1 MKRINWKIIIISCLV
16 ILGVVLIVTTKP
28 DKENPLVSTPNL
40 TEHPIYS
47 KYVFNT
53 KDNVIRIGV
62 QPLYLP
68 SSLIMETLKRDTILR
83 EELSN
88 LGLEILFFDFLKG
101 DDVNFFLGRG
111 DIDAGI
117 GGDMP
122 TLTAA
127 ANLDIVIPVMIQR
140 GFVSI
145 VANRHMLVE
154 QLKRKR
160 IGYAFGSN
168 AHYALLKTLASAG
181 LSENDVKLVPMEVS
195 YMPEALDAGKITAF
209 SAWEP
214 TPTIALK
221 NYANSTIIHQ
231 RLSFGF
237 FYFLETLYQK
247 HPEAIFHILAAEI
260 RAIRWLREKRQ
271 NLSRACEWNIA
282 TSKKAFGIKTNLS
295 VDDIATIAMKDILGQ
310 TSNLGITEDIL
321 KVNGPLDQELRFL
334 VSIEKAPASVSW
346 TLTRKK
352 FQPGILNKIWS
363 DRDKFRLD
371 EFKYINNDDSIQ

>member
-1 MKRINWKIIIISCLV
+1 MKHINWKIVVIGCFL
-16 ILGVVLIVTTKP
+16 ILGVVLMFSTKP
-28 DKENPLVSTPNL
+28 DKEIPLVSTPNL
-40 TEHPIYS
+40 TQHPIYS
-47 KYVFNT
+47 KYMFNT
-53 KDNVIRIGV
+53 KDHVINIGV

-140 GFVSI
+140 GFISI

-154 QLKRKR
+154 QLNGKK

-181 LSENDVKLVPMEVS
+181 LNKNDVKLIPMEVAQ
-195 YMPEALDAGKITAF
+195 MPEALDAGKITVF

-214 TPTIALK
+214 TPATALK
-221 NYANSTIIHQ
+221 NYTNSIIIHQ
-231 RLSFGF
+231 RLSLGF

-247 HPEAIFHILAAEI
+247 HPEAVSHILAAQI
-260 RAIRWLREKRQ
+260 RAIRWMQDKRQ
-271 NLSRACEWNIA
+271 NLSRACKWNIA
-282 TSKKAFGIKTNLS
+282 AIDKAFGIKINLS
-295 VDDIATIAMKDILGQ
+295 VDDIAAIAMKDILGQ
-310 TSNLGITEDIL
+310 TSNLGITEDTL
-321 KVNGPLDQELRFL
+321 KVNGPLDQEFKFL
-334 VSIEKAPASVSW
+334 ISIEKVPASASW
-346 TLTRKK
+346 ALTRKK
-352 FQPGILNKIWS
+352 FQPGILNKTWS
-363 DRDKFRLD
+363 ERDKYRIN
-371 EFKYINNDDSIQ
+371 ESKYINNDGSMQ

>member
-1 MKRINWKIIIISCLV
+1 MKRIHWKIVVVGCFL
-16 ILGVVLIVTTKP
+16 ILGVVLISSTEP
-28 DKENPLVSTPNL
+28 DKESPLVSTPNL
-40 TEHPIYS
+40 TKHPIYS
-47 KYVFNT
+47 KYLFST
-53 KDNVIRIGV
+53 KDHVIRMGV

-88 LGLEILFFDFLKG
+88 IGFEILFFDFLKG

-140 GFVSI
+140 GFISI

-181 LSENDVKLVPMEVS
+181 LSENDVKLVPVEVS

-214 TPTIALK
+214 TPTIALR
-221 NYANSTIIHQ
+221 NYANSIIIHQ
-231 RLSFGF
+231 RLSLGF

-247 HPEAIFHILAAEI
+247 HPEAVFHILAAQI
-260 RAIRWLREKRQ
+260 RAIRWMQDKRQ
-271 NLSRACEWNIA
+271 NLFCACEWNIA
-282 TSKKAFGIKTNLS
+282 ASKKAFGIKTNLS
-295 VDDIATIAMKDILGQ
+295 VDDIAAIAMKDILGQ
-310 TSNLGITEDIL
+310 TSNLGITEDTL

-334 VSIEKAPASVSW
+334 VSIEKADASVSW
-346 TLTRKK
+346 TQIRKK
-352 FQPGILNKIWS
+352 FQPEILNKVWS
-363 DRDKFRLD
+363 NRDKFRID
-371 EFKYINNDDSIQ
+371 EFKYINTDCSIK

>member
-1 MKRINWKIIIISCLV
+1 MKRINWKIIIVGCFV
-16 ILGVVLIVTTKP
+16 ILGVVLIFSTKP
-28 DKENPLVSTPNL
+28 DKAKPLVSTPNL

-47 KYVFNT
+47 KYVFNA
-53 KDNVIRIGV
+53 KDHVIRIGV

-68 SSLIMETLKRDTILR
+68 GSLIMETLKRDTILR

-127 ANLDIVIPVMIQR
+127 TNLDIVIPVMIQR
-140 GFVSI
+140 GFISI
-145 VANRHMLVE
+145 VSNRQMLVE
-154 QLKRKR
+154 QLKGKR

-168 AHYALLKTLASAG
+168 AHYALLKTLATAG
-181 LSENDVKLVPMEVS
+181 LNENDVKLIPMEVAQ
-195 YMPEALDAGKITAF
+195 MPEALDAGKITAF

-214 TPTIALK
+214 TPTIALTK
-221 NYANSTIIHQ
+221 YANSTIIHQ
-231 RLSFGF
+231 RLSLGF
-237 FYFLETLYQK
+237 LYFSKTLYQK
-247 HPEAIFHILAAEI
+247 HPEAVFHILAAET
-260 RAIRWLREKRQ
+260 RAHRWLQEKRQ

-282 TSKKAFGIKTNLS
+282 AINKAFGIKTNLS
-295 VDDIATIAMKDILGQ
+295 VDDIAAIAMKDILGQ
-310 TSNLGITEDIL
+310 TSNLGINEDTL

-334 VSIEKAPASVSW
+334 ISIQKVPASASW
-346 TLTRKK
+346 ALTRKK

>member
-1 MKRINWKIIIISCLV
+1 MKRINWKIIIIGCFV
-16 ILGVVLIVTTKP
+16 ILGVVLIFSTEP

-47 KYVFNT
+47 KYVFNA
-53 KDNVIRIGV
+53 KDHVIRIGV

-140 GFVSI
+140 GFISI

-154 QLKRKR
+154 QLKGKR

-181 LSENDVKLVPMEVS
+181 LNKNDVKLIPMEIAQ
-195 YMPEALDAGKITAF
+195 MPESLDAGKITAF

-221 NYANSTIIHQ
+221 KYANSTIIHQ
-231 RLSFGF
+231 RLSLGF
-237 FYFLETLYQK
+237 LYFLKPLYQK
-247 HPEAIFHILAAEI
+247 HPEAVFHILAAQT
-260 RAIRWLREKRQ
+260 RAHRWLQKKRQ
-271 NLSRACEWNIA
+271 NLYRACEWNIA
-282 TSKKAFGIKTNLS
+282 ASNKAFGIKINLS
-295 VDDIATIAMKDILGQ
+295 VDDIAAIAMKDILGQ
-310 TSNLGITEDIL
+310 TSNLGITEDTL

-334 VSIEKAPASVSW
+334 ISIEKVPASASW
-346 TLTRKK
+346 ALTRKK

-371 EFKYINNDDSIQ
+371 VFKYINNDGSF